1 MVLFI
6 PVRSVFLVRIAMAF
20 GAALTLAACASV
32 DSPRRSSNSPTVRCV
47 NEPGRGG
54 SLDATRPLFFLF
66 CAQSP

>member
-1 MVLFI
+1 MVLFF
-6 PVRSVFLVRIAMAF
+6 PVRSVVLVRTAMAL
-20 GAALTLAACASV
+20 GAAFTLAACATAG
-32 DSPRRSSNSPTVRCV
+32 SPRRASDSPTVRCV

>member
-1 MVLFI
+1 VVLFF
-6 PVRSVFLVRIAMAF
+6 PVRSVVLVRTAISL
-20 GAALTLAACASV
+20 GAALTLAACATAE
-32 DSPRRSSNSPTVRCV
+32 SPRRASDSPTVRCV

>member
-6 PVRSVFLVRIAMAF
+6 PVSPVFLVRIAMAF

-32 DSPRRSSNSPTVRCV
+32 DSPRRSSDSPTVRCV

>member
-1 MVLFI
+1 MVLFSL
-6 PVRSVFLVRIAMAF
+6 VRSVFLSRIAMAF

-32 DSPRRSSNSPTVRCV
+32 DSPRRSSDSTTVRCV

>member
-1 MVLFI
+1 VVLFF
-6 PVRSVFLVRIAMAF
+6 PVRSAF
-20 GAALTLAACASV
+20 FARTAISLGAALALAACATGE
-32 DSPRRSSNSPTVRCV
+32 SPRRASHSPTIRCV

>member
-1 MVLFI
+1 VVLFF
-6 PVRSVFLVRIAMAF
+6 PVRPVVLVRTVISL
-20 GAALTLAACASV
+20 GAALTLAACATTE
-32 DSPRRSSNSPTVRCV
+32 SPRRASDSPTVRCV

>member
-1 MVLFI
+1 VVLFF
-6 PVRSVFLVRIAMAF
+6 PVRSVSLARIAMAF
-20 GAALTLAACASV
+20 GAALTLAACASL
-32 DSPRRSSNSPTVRCV
+32 DSPRRASDSPTVRCV

>member
-1 MVLFI
+1 
-6 PVRSVFLVRIAMAF
+6 MAL

-32 DSPRRSSNSPTVRCV
+32 DSPRRSSDSTTVRCV

>member
-1 MVLFI
+1 MVLFS
-6 PVRSVFLVRIAMAF
+6 PVRPVVLVRIALSL
-20 GAALTLAACASV
+20 GAALTLAACATAE
-32 DSPRRSSNSPTVRCV
+32 SPRRSSDSPTVRCV

>member
-1 MVLFI
+1 VVLFSL
-6 PVRSVFLVRIAMAF
+6 VRSVVLVRIAIVL
-20 GAALTLAACASV
+20 GAALTLAACATV
-32 DSPRRSSNSPTVRCV
+32 DSPRRSSESPTVRCV

>member
-1 MVLFI
+1 MVLFSL
-6 PVRSVFLVRIAMAF
+6 VRSVVLVRTAISL
-20 GAALTLAACASV
+20 GAALALAACGTV
-32 DSPRRSSNSPTVRCV
+32 ESPRRTSDSPTVRCV

>member
-1 MVLFI
+1 VVLFS
-6 PVRSVFLVRIAMAF
+6 PVRPVFLLRIAMAL

-32 DSPRRSSNSPTVRCV
+32 DSPRRSSDSPTVRCV

>member
-1 MVLFI
+1 MVLFF
-6 PVRSVFLVRIAMAF
+6 PVRSVVLVRIALSL
-20 GAALTLAACASV
+20 GAALTLAACATAE
-32 DSPRRSSNSPTVRCV
+32 SPRRASDSPTVRCV

>member
-1 MVLFI
+1 MVPFS
-6 PVRSVFLVRIAMAF
+6 PVRSIVLVRTVIAL
-20 GAALTLAACASV
+20 GAALTLAACATV
-32 DSPRRSSNSPTVRCV
+32 DSPRRSSDSPTVRCV

>member
-1 MVLFI
+1 VVLFS
-6 PVRSVFLVRIAMAF
+6 PVRSAVLVRIALSL
-20 GAALTLAACASV
+20 GAALTLAACTTAE
-32 DSPRRSSNSPTVRCV
+32 SPRHASDSPTVRCV

>member
-1 MVLFI
+1 MVLFF
-6 PVRSVFLVRIAMAF
+6 PVRSVLVRTAISI
-20 GAALTLAACASV
+20 GAAFTLAACATAE
-32 DSPRRSSNSPTVRCV
+32 SPRRGAETPTVRCV

>member
-1 MVLFI
+1 MVLFF
-6 PVRSVFLVRIAMAF
+6 PVRPLVLVRTAMAF
-20 GAALTLAACASV
+20 GAALTLTACASV
-32 DSPRRSSNSPTVRCV
+32 DSPRRSSDSPTVRCV